1 MRAKEAFADVQSVHV
16 SAHSDVHAGCLFR
29 RSRTVSQWT
38 VWHHLERRCGPEFL
52 RRRTGDHQLAW
63 DVSVR
68 LCAVDSRLWRD
79 CDWICVRGQTAGH
92 IGGRKM
98 SQHTQPQ
105 PQLTPWQVVEIVADE
120 SDADVTGELTI
131 ADKATVRWQE
141 AD

>member
-1 MRAKEAFADVQSVHV
+1 
-16 SAHSDVHAGCLFR
+16 
-29 RSRTVSQWT
+29 
-38 VWHHLERRCGPEFL
+38 
-52 RRRTGDHQLAW
+52 
-63 DVSVR
+63 
-68 LCAVDSRLWRD
+68 
-79 CDWICVRGQTAGH
+79 
-92 IGGRKM
+92 M